1 MSVNDWLM
9 QSVADQLR
17 VPVERPA
24 IPETTA
30 WGAARLAGMQAGVY
44 PALGA
49 PGFRRVA
56 RTFTA
61 TADSD
66 EGDRLHA
73 GWLRAVAAVR
83 QFSQSG

>member
-1 MSVNDWLM
+1 MAVNDWLM

-24 IPETTA
+24 ILETTA

-49 PGFRRVA
+49 PGFRQVEQV
-56 RTFTA
+56 FTA
-61 TADSD
+61 TAHPDGS
-66 EGDRLHA
+66 DRLYS
-73 GWLRAVAAVR
+73 GWMKAVAAVR
-83 QFSQSG
+83 QFGRPG